1 MAVSEAEG
9 WKRDLSH
16 STGNGPISRARVSV
30 GRAFAYALTGPF
42 QRQTDNLYGCLAV
55 TFLRQSAPLGV

>member
-1 MAVSEAEG
+1 MSEAEG

-16 STGNGPISRARVSV
+16 SAGNGPISRAGVSV
-30 GRAFAYALTGPF
+30 VRAFAYALTGPF
-42 QRQTDNLYGCLAV
+42 QRQTDNPCGCLAV